1 MATWYKTTSFKYLKN
16 LIIGVGASLV
26 MIGALFKIES
36 LPNSSL
42 FLTIGLVTEAILFLV
57 LGLLPP
63 DKDYYWEKLYPGL
76 EDYHSDVPA
85 ILPGYGA
92 VDGKKQPRS
101 LNGEVVEN
109 QLGGM
114 LSELQLMS
122 KSMSSLKA
130 LQEVDF
136 SQTKQQLKSVGDFYG
151 KMNEAFMALQGSVED
166 AKKTQQELGVL
177 SKSLSTMN
185 VSYAKMNEAFGAM
198 QNSAEDAKKTQQEL
212 GLLSKSLSSLNG
224 SYTKM
229 SETFTSLQASAD
241 DAKRTQEQLHVLAKN
256 LSSMNKVYG
265 NVLSAMTVKDH

>member
-16 LIIGVGASLV
+16 LVIGVGASLV

-85 ILPGYGA
+85 ILPGFGA
-92 VDGKKQPRS
+92 VDGKKLPRQ
-101 LNGEVVEN
+101 LNGELVEN

-136 SQTKQQLKSVGDFYG
+136 SQTKQQLKSVGDFYS

-166 AKKTQQELGVL
+166 AKKTQHELGIL
-177 SKSLSTMN
+177 SKSLNTMN
-185 VSYAKMNEAFGAM
+185 GSYTKMNETFAALQG
-198 QNSAEDAKKTQQEL
+198 SADDAKKTQQEL
-212 GLLSKSLSSLNG
+212 GVLSKSLSSLNG
-224 SYTKM
+224 SYSKM
-229 SETFTSLQASAD
+229 TDTFTSLQSSAD
-241 DAKRTQEQLHVLAKN
+241 DAKRTQEQLNMLAKN